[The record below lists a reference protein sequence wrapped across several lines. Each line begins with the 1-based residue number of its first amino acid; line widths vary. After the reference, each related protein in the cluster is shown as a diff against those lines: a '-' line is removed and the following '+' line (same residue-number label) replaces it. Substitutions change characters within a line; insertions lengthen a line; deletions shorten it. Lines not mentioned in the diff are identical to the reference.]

1 MYAVCCILTCPPF
14 APPCS
19 EAAGASRS
27 GQELP
32 SATPGHTLL
41 VCSSQPVQ
49 AKNGMCVYSLGCFW
63 GVLHPPIVPIYPPI
77 SVSEA
82 AAPPIRVM
90 ACKADLYSL
99 IITKQLHTCKYTA
112 IDCTIVTLRI
122 GAGLETG
129 ALDFSPLHP
138 PISKFWREHKNT
150 GMHVYSV
157 LPTVGECVMPWC
169 VAPLEAIQ
177 CRVWSESEGDDI
189 SRIP

>member
-14 APPCS
+14 VAPCS

-32 SATPGHTLL
+32 SATPGRTLL

-63 GVLHPPIVPIYPPI
+63 GVLHPPIVPIYPL
-77 SVSEA
+77 SA
-82 AAPPIRVM
+82 FQRLLHPIRVM

-112 IDCTIVTLRI
+112 IDCTIVTLAEDR
-122 GAGLETG
+122 GWTRDWCFGLY
-129 ALDFSPLHP
+129 P
-138 PISKFWREHKNT
+138 PAPPYFKILARTQEHW
-150 GMHVYSV
+150 YAC
-157 LPTVGECVMPWC
+157 L
-169 VAPLEAIQ
+169 
-177 CRVWSESEGDDI
+177 
-189 SRIP
+189 